1 MKKLEQR
8 FLSIQKEIFGAY
20 SKLELSKQT
29 DIIKDT
35 WKRPEGGGGK
45 TCVIQN
51 GNFFDNSAVNFSSIY
66 GSKLPKSALG
76 NSKVKSTRYG
86 FQAMG
91 VSVICHPKN
100 PNIPTN
106 IITIKVDIFLLI
118 AIDSPKTITEI
129 KIPTSIKGY
138 K

>member
-45 TCVIQN
+45 TCVSQN
-51 GNFFDNSAVNFSSIY
+51 GNFYDNSAVNFSSIY
-66 GSKLPKSALG
+66 RS
-76 NSKVKSTRYG
+76 
-86 FQAMG
+86 
-91 VSVICHPKN
+91 
-100 PNIPTN
+100 
-106 IITIKVDIFLLI
+106 
-118 AIDSPKTITEI
+118 
-129 KIPTSIKGY
+129 
-138 K
+138 